1 MLTKNISAVLLL
13 GLTGSFLACA
23 PGGAPAGGEN
33 NASHGRPIIGGTQA
47 SAYPEAVLVDMSKG
61 GQQTAACSGSL
72 IAPRVVL
79 TAGHCVHGFDGW
91 KVTAPYASGQT
102 ASATSGI
109 TLDWNTD
116 AETVD
121 PNAHDVGLV
130 FLDSDITL
138 ASYPT
143 LADAPVADGAQ
154 VINVGRIDNGQFST
168 TDLFA
173 SQPTTVNNAT
183 SSGFQYDYIAAEVI
197 QSGDSGGPD
206 FTPGTHTIIAV
217 NSGAGGG
224 TEVLA
229 RVDLVL
235 SWIQQQIAAHGGGGN
250 PGGSTGSGATT
261 GGAGGSGAGGAGGA
275 GGAPPSN
282 GNCGAVTYQG
292 DCQGNVVEWCDGNGA
307 LQQLDC
313 SPSGT
318 TCGWD
323 QTNGFYNCL

>member
-1 MLTKNISAVLLL
+1 MLSKNISAVLLL
-13 GLTGSFLACA
+13 GLTSSFLACA
-23 PGGAPAGGEN
+23 PGSAPSVTEN
-33 NASHGRPIIGGTQA
+33 NGSHGRPIIGGSQA
-47 SAYPEAVLVDMSKG
+47 SSYPEAVLVDMSKG

-91 KVTAPYASGQT
+91 SITAPYASGQT
-102 ASATSGI
+102 ATATSGL

-121 PNAHDVGLV
+121 PNAHDIGLV
-130 FLDSDITL
+130 FLDTEITL
-138 ASYPT
+138 QSYPT
-143 LADAPVADGAQ
+143 LADAPVADGSQ
-154 VINVGRIDNGQFST
+154 VINVGRIDNGQFSS

-183 SSGFQYDYIAAEVI
+183 GSGYPFDYVAAEVI

-206 FTPGTHTIIAV
+206 FTPGTHTIVAV

-235 SWIQQQIAAHGGGGN
+235 GWIQQQIAAHGGSGN
-250 PGGSTGSGATT
+250 PGGTGSGGSGGTGGS
-261 GGAGGSGAGGAGGA
+261 GGAGGAPGAGGAGGA
-275 GGAPPSN
+275 GG
-282 GNCGAVTYQG
+282 NCGGVTYEG

-313 SPSGT
+313 APSGT

-323 QTNGFYNCL
+323 QAAGFYNCI